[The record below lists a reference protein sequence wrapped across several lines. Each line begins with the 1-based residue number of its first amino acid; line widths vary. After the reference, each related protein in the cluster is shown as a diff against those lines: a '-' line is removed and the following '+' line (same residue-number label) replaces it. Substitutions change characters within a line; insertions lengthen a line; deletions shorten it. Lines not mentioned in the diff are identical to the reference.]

1 MSGALAHA
9 RKVWADVPHARVGA
23 QTPYTAGARV
33 GECAKMSDYFYSFE
47 YLLTTRAS
55 CEWNAK
61 HADTFKALRIE
72 ENQ

>member
-1 MSGALAHA
+1 
-9 RKVWADVPHARVGA
+9 
-23 QTPYTAGARV
+23 
-33 GECAKMSDYFYSFE
+33 MSDYFYSFE

-61 HADTFKALRIE
+61 HAGMFKALRTE